1 MKQRGETLKMRVSAA
16 TPPVT
21 TQWSLKARFIST
33 FVAAVAATV
42 VFLGGAA
49 QADAYKFGEMD
60 LSVDTTMSAG
70 VTMRTSQ
77 RDCSHVSLVNG
88 GCTSSSGRA
97 TGTNSDNGN
106 LNFNQWDFA
115 DAIGRVTMDV
125 QGKWQNYGFFARP
138 TAFYDPVYANNDMRF
153 RDLSHDAKGQLDYS
167 VNVLDAFVYANYDV
181 AGHSTTIRFGK
192 QALNW
197 GESLFI
203 PGGIN
208 SFQAFDVT
216 ALRSPGSE
224 LKDAMTPM
232 PMIYGSFAA
241 TDALTVEAFWQF
253 SYKKTELDPAGSFF
267 SVDDIVGKGSLPALS
282 CTTPGCDNP
291 DLALAPGDLAG
302 LLGGGILP
310 IALQRTSDR
319 GQSNTDQYGAAA
331 HYYADNVGTGTDFG
345 LYFVRYSSRLPYLG
359 FTNGGL
365 TAAASCATIAAAT
378 FGALDCTSA
387 AGINAAFAYGANMG
401 TYFFDFPTITTLGG
415 SFSTTV
421 EGTAVS
427 GEVAFSPKMPF
438 GISDSELN
446 ASQID
451 GLGAA
456 PLLSGGLSPRF
467 SSYLAGVGPNQST
480 LSHIDLNAWQA
491 QFGTITSFTTSD
503 LIPRNT
509 GADGGAFVV
518 NGGFVYVPGAG
529 GYPLNRSG
537 FIGGIKNPFAAALLT
552 NGATDPQYATSFSSG
567 YRMVMSLDY
576 NNAFETPVTLSP
588 FIAWRHDVL
597 GYSPGPNT
605 AGYLKGLKEVS
616 LGVDASYQ
624 SRIKASLSWTSTF
637 GAGWYNDFSDR
648 DFATASISYA
658 F

>member
-1 MKQRGETLKMRVSAA
+1 
-16 TPPVT
+16 
-21 TQWSLKARFIST
+21 
-33 FVAAVAATV
+33 V
-42 VFLGGAA
+42 VFLGGSA
-49 QADAYKFGEMD
+49 QADAYKFGDVD
-60 LSVDTTMSAG
+60 LSVDTTLSAG
-70 VTMRTSQ
+70 VTLRTSK
-77 RDCSHVSLVNG
+77 RDCSHISLVNG
-88 GCTSSSGRA
+88 GCPSSSGR
-97 TGTNSDNGN
+97 TTSINSDNGD
-106 LNFNQWDFA
+106 LNFDQWDFA
-115 DAIGRVTMDV
+115 DAIGRITTDI
-125 QGKWQNYGFFARP
+125 QAKWQNYGVFLRP
-138 TAFYDPVYANNDMRF
+138 TAFYDPVYANNDLRF
-153 RDLSHDAKGQLDYS
+153 RNLNHDGKGQLDYD
-167 VNVLDAFVYANYDV
+167 VKLLDAFAYANYDIG
-181 AGHSTTIRFGK
+181 GHQTTFRIGK

-197 GESLFI
+197 GESLYI

-232 PMIYGSFAA
+232 PMLYASFAA
-241 TDALTVEAFWQF
+241 TDALTIEAFWQF
-253 SYKKTELDPAGSFF
+253 HYEQTQLDPAGSFF
-267 SVDDIVGKGSLPALS
+267 SEDDIVGEGSLPALS
-282 CTTPGCDNP
+282 GATVDNP
-291 DLALAPGDLAG
+291 DLALSPGDLAG
-302 LLGGGILP
+302 LLGGASVP

-319 GQSNTDQYGAAA
+319 GQSDTDQFGVAA

-345 LYFVRYSSRLPYLG
+345 LYFVRYASRLPYLG

-365 TAAASCATIAAAT
+365 TTPQACAAVAFAT
-378 FGALDCTSA
+378 GGLLDCTSQ
-387 AGINAAFAYGANMG
+387 AGVQAAFAYGANQS
-401 TYFFDFPTITTLGG
+401 TYFYDFPNINMLGA

-421 EGTAVS
+421 EGTALS
-427 GEVAFSPKMPF
+427 GEVTFSPKMPF

-456 PLLSGGLSPRF
+456 LFLSGGLSPRF

-480 LSHIDLNAWQA
+480 LTHIDLNAWQG

-503 LIPRNT
+503 FIPRNL

-537 FIGGIKNPFAAALLT
+537 PEGGIKNPFAAALLT
-552 NGATDPQYATSFSSG
+552 GGAGDPQYATSFSSG
-567 YRMVMSLDY
+567 YRMVMQVDY
-576 NNAFETPVTLSP
+576 NNAFSTPVTLSP

-605 AGYLKGLKEVS
+605 ANYLKGLKEVS
-616 LGVDASYQ
+616 LGVDADYQ

-648 DFATASISYA
+648 DFMTASVSYA